1 MTNQIEQDQTP
12 ATAEPFPAE
21 QAIDPTPVQAATQTP
36 EQSISAEVTAED
48 SAPWDMGARVT
59 AWLDRPL
66 LAALNWEKVL
76 YLALIVAAVL
86 TRFWDL
92 GVRVMSHDESLHTYF
107 SYNLATG
114 KGFSHTPLMH
124 GPFLFHVTALS
135 YFLFGADDFTSRIPT
150 ALFGVALVILP
161 IFFRRQLGRVGA
173 LTTSAA
179 LLISPSILY
188 HARYIRQEAFILVWV
203 TLTVLFVWRYIET
216 RRAGWLI
223 ALTVALAFHATDKST
238 SFLTVAWI
246 TAFAG
251 LVALREFHA
260 MRGRTQD
267 VLTAVGYAGFLAV
280 AMFIVCVAMEVLARV
295 LTQTL
300 NIGNMVTQ
308 VDPLVLSFD
317 IQLVVFAIVIALAGV
332 AVAALVAFLLRL
344 WFGQW
349 LAMAA
354 VRSPWFN
361 IAVVMVTTTMFMA
374 APAMLLVLNPLW
386 ARATGEEL
394 VSIDLLG
401 SMSNLSTNTQV
412 ITTMLALSVG
422 MAAISIAIGVTWNW
436 RLWLSIIAVFGII
449 SVTLFTTVF
458 TNVAGI
464 GTGFVGQLGYWMA
477 QHPVQRGSQPW
488 YYYFLLVPLYEYL
501 VVAGA
506 AGAFITMAVRGLA
519 GLLRA
524 PSAQPNSQIAADS
537 IRAPIDNTDNDNSQS
552 SIVNSQLSIA
562 DPQSQIPNPKSKID
576 LWPLFAGWWSISA
589 LAIFSAAG
597 EKMPWL
603 IVHIALPMAFL
614 TGWFVER
621 ITRVVRSEWR
631 HLTLGSRLAGVA
643 LAGLAVLLVV
653 RLLSLIGGLDIPEG
667 DTARLIAWLGVFG
680 LSGVMLVAALAALW
694 HVCGRR
700 AWRMVVLAALVLG
713 AVLTVRTAYTVT
725 YINYDYTRE
734 FLFYAHGAPGTKLA
748 LLQLEDLSKRVKGG
762 NGIKVGYDSETSWPM
777 SWYMRD
783 FPNARFIG
791 NDLPADYLDLDAIL
805 ISDQHPKRNEIEPQL
820 LENYARFRY
829 TLVWWPMQ
837 DYFDLT
843 WERISYSLFNPQAR
857 AALWDIIFNRDFTRY
872 SQVFNKTTLTA
883 DTWSPAHRF
892 SLYLRNDLAA
902 QVWNYRAGAVASG
915 DSSAGLSAP
924 LPRLQSP
931 TGIAV
936 ARNGDRYVIDRRAN
950 RLFLLNTSNMA
961 QAAWGGL
968 GGGEGRFNDAW
979 GIAIDSEGA
988 IYVADTFNHRIQKF
1002 DRNGNFLFA
1011 WGRPGVSAADGA
1023 GRDTIFFG
1031 PRAIVIDRQN
1041 RLLVTDTGNKRIQVF
1056 DSEGNF
1062 LLQFGKE
1069 GSGEGE
1075 FNEPV
1080 GLAIDNAGRIYVAD
1094 TWNKRI
1100 QVFDAAFQFLRAWPV
1115 NSWLKMDAAQ
1125 LGSVDHKPFL
1135 VIHGDTLYVSSPRTS
1150 EVLAYTLNGQEIAVG
1165 FSTPEGSLPTGLAVD
1180 GDTLLVTDAANGQIL
1195 QFLLNTN
1202 MR

>member
-1 MTNQIEQDQTP
+1 M
-12 ATAEPFPAE
+12 
-21 QAIDPTPVQAATQTP
+21 
-36 EQSISAEVTAED
+36 S
-48 SAPWDMGARVT
+48 ARVT
-59 AWLDRPL
+59 AWLDQPL
-66 LAALNWEKVL
+66 LVALNWEKVL

-92 GVRVMSHDESLHTYF
+92 GARVMSHDESLHTYF
-107 SYNLATG
+107 SYQLATG

-124 GPFLFHVTALS
+124 GPFLFHITALS
-135 YFLFGADDFTSRIPT
+135 YFLFGADDFTSRIPA
-150 ALFGVALVILP
+150 ALFGVALVGLP
-161 IFFRRQLGRVGA
+161 FFFRRQLGRAGA
-173 LTTSAA
+173 LATSAA

-203 TLTVLFVWRYIET
+203 TLTVLFIWRYIET

-223 ALTVALAFHATDKST
+223 ALTATLAFHATDKST

-251 LVALREFHA
+251 VVALREFYV
-260 MRGRTQD
+260 MRRRMQD
-267 VLTAVGYAGFLAV
+267 VWTAVGYAGFLAV
-280 AMFIVCVAMEVLARV
+280 AMLIVCVAMEALARL
-295 LTQTL
+295 LTQAL
-300 NIGNMVTQ
+300 SIGSVVQ
-308 VDPLVLSFD
+308 QIEPLVLSLNL
-317 IQLVVFAIVIALAGV
+317 QLMVFAVVIALAGV
-332 AVAALVAFLLRL
+332 ALAALVAFLLRL

-349 LAMAA
+349 LAMAGSQ
-354 VRSPWFN
+354 SPWFN
-361 IAVVMVTTTMFMA
+361 TAVVMVTTTMFMA

-386 ARATGEEL
+386 ARVTGEEL
-394 VSIDLLG
+394 VSVELLG

-436 RLWLSIIAVFGII
+436 RLWLLIIAVFGVIT
-449 SVTLFTTVF
+449 VTLFTTVF
-458 TNVAGI
+458 TNVGGI

-488 YYYFLLVPLYEYL
+488 YYYLLLVPLYEYL

-506 AGAFITMAVRGLA
+506 AGAFITMAARGLA

-524 PSAQPNSQIAADS
+524 PQSAGPSNT
-537 IRAPIDNTDNDNSQS
+537 ID
-552 SIVNSQLSIA
+552 A
-562 DPQSQIPNPKSKID
+562 PQSPIANPEPPTQSTIQNPKSQID
-576 LWPLFAGWWSISA
+576 LWPVFAGWWSISA
-589 LAIFSAAG
+589 LLIFSAAG

-603 IVHIALPMAFL
+603 TVHIALPMAFL

-621 ITRVVRSEWR
+621 IMCAIGPNWR
-631 HLTLGSRLAGVA
+631 QMNGASKLGGVT
-643 LAGLAVLLVV
+643 LAGLAVLLVI
-653 RLLSLIGGLDIPEG
+653 RLLSLIGSLDIPEG
-667 DTARLIAWLGVFG
+667 DTARLLAWLGVFG
-680 LSGVMLVAALAALW
+680 LSGVMLITALAALRFL
-694 HVCGRR
+694 CGRW
-700 AWRMVVLAALVLG
+700 AWRMVVVAALCLG
-713 AVLTVRTAYTVT
+713 VALTVRTAYTVT

-748 LLQLEDLSKRVKGG
+748 IQQLEDLSKRLKGG
-762 NGIKVGYDSETSWPM
+762 DGIRVGYDSETSWPM
-777 SWYMRD
+777 SWYMRL

-791 NDLPADYLDLDAIL
+791 NDLPADYMDLDAML

-820 LENYARFRY
+820 LENYSRFHY

-902 QVWNYRAGAVASG
+902 QVWDYRAGAL
-915 DSSAGLSAP
+915 AGGAGGAELSAP
-924 LPRLQSP
+924 LPRLQNP

-936 ARNGDRYVIDRRAN
+936 AANGDRLVIDRKAN
-950 RLFLLNTSNMA
+950 RLFVLNADNIVQT
-961 QAAWGGL
+961 AWGGL
-968 GGGEGRFNDAW
+968 GGGPGRFNDAW
-979 GIAIDSEGA
+979 GVAIDSNGN

-1002 DRNGNFLFA
+1002 DRAGNFLFA
-1011 WGRPGVSAADGA
+1011 WGRPGVSTANGS
-1023 GRDTIFFG
+1023 GRDTTFFG
-1031 PRAIVIDRQN
+1031 PRAIVIDRKN
-1041 RLLVTDTGNKRIQVF
+1041 RLLVTDTGNKRVQVF

-1062 LLQFGKE
+1062 LAQFGRE
-1069 GSGEGE
+1069 GAGNGE

-1080 GLAIDNAGRIYVAD
+1080 GLAIDAAGNIYVAD
-1094 TWNKRI
+1094 TWNRRI
-1100 QVFDAAFQFLRAWPV
+1100 QVFDSAFKFLRAWPI
-1115 NSWLKMDAAQ
+1115 NSWLTMEATDLQA
-1125 LGSVDHKPFL
+1125 VDHKPFL
-1135 VIHGDTLYVSSPRTS
+1135 AISGNTLYVSSPRTG
-1150 EVLAYTLNGQEIAVG
+1150 EVLAYTLAGEQIEANLT
-1165 FSTPEGSLPTGLAVD
+1165 TPQGSLPTGLTVN
-1180 GDTLLVTDAANGQIL
+1180 GDVLLVTDAANGQIL
-1195 QFLLNTN
+1195 QFLVSKT

>member
-1 MTNQIEQDQTP
+1 M
-12 ATAEPFPAE
+12 
-21 QAIDPTPVQAATQTP
+21 
-36 EQSISAEVTAED
+36 
-48 SAPWDMGARVT
+48 T

-92 GVRVMSHDESLHTYF
+92 GARVMSHDESLHTYF
-107 SYNLATG
+107 SHNLATG

-203 TLTVLFVWRYIET
+203 TLTVLFVWRYVET

-223 ALTVALAFHATDKST
+223 ALTATLAFHATDKST

-260 MRGRTQD
+260 MRGRMQD
-267 VLTAVGYAGFLAV
+267 ALTAVGYAGFLAV
-280 AMFIVCVAMEVLARV
+280 AMLIVCVVMEMLARL

-300 NIGNMVTQ
+300 SIGNVVTQ
-308 VDPLVLSFD
+308 VEPLVLSFD
-317 IQLVVFAIVIALAGV
+317 LQLVVFAIVIVLAGV
-332 AVAALVAFLLRL
+332 ALAALVAFLLRL

-354 VRSPWFN
+354 GRSPWFN
-361 IAVVMVTTTMFMA
+361 IAVVMVTTTLFMA

-394 VSIDLLG
+394 VSVELLG

-412 ITTMLALSVG
+412 ITTMLALTVG

-436 RLWLSIIAVFGII
+436 RLWLSIIAVFGVIT
-449 SVTLFTTVF
+449 VTLFTTVF
-458 TNVAGI
+458 TNVGGI

-501 VVAGA
+501 VLAGA

-552 SIVNSQLSIA
+552 SIEPESKIQ
-562 DPQSQIPNPKSKID
+562 NPKSKID

-589 LAIFSAAG
+589 LVIFSAAG

-603 IVHIALPMAFL
+603 TVHIALPMAFL

-621 ITRVVRSEWR
+621 IVRTARFEWK
-631 HLTLGSRLAGVA
+631 HMTLGSRLAGVA

-694 HVCGRR
+694 LVCGRW
-700 AWRMVVLAALVLG
+700 AWRMVVLAALCLG
-713 AVLTVRTAYTVT
+713 VALTVRTAYTVT

-748 LLQLEDLSKRVKGG
+748 LNQLEDLSRRLKGG
-762 NGIKVGYDSETSWPM
+762 SGIKVGYDSETSWPM
-777 SWYMRD
+777 SWYMRM

-791 NDLPADYLDLDAIL
+791 NDLPADHISLDAIL
-805 ISDQHPKRNEIEPQL
+805 ISDQHPRRGEIEPQL

-872 SQVFNKTTLTA
+872 SQIFNKTTLTA

-902 QVWNYRAGAVASG
+902 QVWDYRAGAIASG
-915 DSSAGLSAP
+915 DTSADLSVP

-936 ARNGDRYVIDRRAN
+936 AANGDRYVIDRKAN
-950 RLFLLNTSNMA
+950 RLFRLSPDNA
-961 QAAWGGL
+961 VWDAWGGL
-968 GGGEGRFNDAW
+968 GGAEGRFNDAW
-979 GIAIDSEGA
+979 GIAIDSEGGL
-988 IYVADTFNHRIQKF
+988 YVADTFNHRIQKF
-1002 DRNGNFLFA
+1002 DRDGNFLFA

-1023 GRDTIFFG
+1023 GRDTTFFG
-1031 PRAIVIDRQN
+1031 PRAIIIDRQN

-1062 LLQFGKE
+1062 LSQFGKE

-1075 FNEPV
+1075 FSEPV

-1100 QVFDAAFQFLRAWPV
+1100 QVFDPAFRFLRAWPV
-1115 NSWLKMDAAQ
+1115 NSWLTMDPAQ

-1135 VIHGDTLYVSSPRTS
+1135 AIHGDMLYISSPRAG
-1150 EVLAYTLNGQEIAVG
+1150 EVLVYTLSGQEIAAA
-1165 FSTPEGSLPTGLAVD
+1165 FSAPEGSLPTGLAVD

-1195 QFLLNTN
+1195 QFLLNAN

>member
-1 MTNQIEQDQTP
+1 MEEPPAQDR
-12 ATAEPFPAE
+12 A
-21 QAIDPTPVQAATQTP
+21 
-36 EQSISAEVTAED
+36 
-48 SAPWDMGARVT
+48 ARVT
-59 AWLDRPL
+59 AWLERPVL
-66 LAALNWEKVL
+66 GALSWETVL
-76 YLALIVAAVL
+76 CLALIVAAVL

-92 GVRVMSHDESLHTYF
+92 GARVMSHDESLHTYF
-107 SYNLATG
+107 SYQLATG
-114 KGFSHTPLMH
+114 KGFNHTPLMH
-124 GPFLFHVTALS
+124 GPFLFHITALS

-161 IFFRRQLGRVGA
+161 FFFRRQLGRAGA
-173 LTTSAA
+173 LVTSAA

-223 ALTVALAFHATDKST
+223 ALTATLAFHATDKST

-246 TAFAG
+246 AAFAG
-251 LVALREFHA
+251 VVALREFHA
-260 MRGRTQD
+260 MRGRMRD
-267 VLTAVGYAGFLAV
+267 ALTAVGYAGFLAGV
-280 AMFIVCVAMEVLARV
+280 MLIVCVAMEVLARL

-300 NIGNMVTQ
+300 SIGNVVTQ
-308 VDPLVLSFD
+308 VEPLVLSFD
-317 IQLVVFAIVIALAGV
+317 PQLVLFAIVIVLAGV
-332 AVAALVAFLLRL
+332 ALAALVAFLLRV

-354 VRSPWFN
+354 GQSPWFN

-374 APAMLLVLNPLW
+374 APAMLLALNPLW
-386 ARATGEEL
+386 ARVTGEEL
-394 VSIDLLG
+394 IAIELLG

-412 ITTMLALSVG
+412 ITTMLALTVG

-436 RLWLSIIAVFGII
+436 RLWLSIIAVFGVIT
-449 SVTLFTTVF
+449 VTLFTTVF
-458 TNVAGI
+458 TNVGGI

-488 YYYFLLVPLYEYL
+488 YYYLLLVPLYEYL
-501 VVAGA
+501 ALAGA
-506 AGAFITMAVRGLA
+506 AGAFITLAVRGLA
-519 GLLRA
+519 GL
-524 PSAQPNSQIAADS
+524 
-537 IRAPIDNTDNDNSQS
+537 QS
-552 SIVNSQLSIA
+552 STQNR
-562 DPQSQIPNPKSKID
+562 QSAID

-589 LAIFSAAG
+589 LVIFSAAG

-603 IVHIALPMAFL
+603 TVHIALPMAFL

-621 ITRVVRSEWR
+621 VLRVVRSEWQQ
-631 HLTLGSRLAGVA
+631 LTLGGKLAGA
-643 LAGLAVLLVV
+643 GLAGLAVLLIV
-653 RLLSLIGGLDIPEG
+653 RLLSLIGGLDIPQG
-667 DTARLIAWLGVFG
+667 DTTRLIAWLGLFG
-680 LSGVMLVAALAALW
+680 LSGVMAVAALAALW
-694 HVCGRR
+694 FVCGRW
-700 AWRMVVLAALVLG
+700 AWRMVILAALVLG
-713 AVLTVRTAYTVT
+713 AALTVRTAHTVT

-748 LLQLEDLSKRVKGG
+748 LNQLEDLSKRLKGG

-777 SWYMRD
+777 SWYMRL

-791 NDLPADYLDLDAIL
+791 NDLPADYMDLDAIL

-820 LENYARFRY
+820 LENYTRFRY

-902 QVWNYRAGAVASG
+902 QVWDYRAGAIASG
-915 DSSAGLSAP
+915 ASDTDLAAP

-931 TGIAV
+931 TGVAV
-936 ARNGDRYVIDRRAN
+936 APNGDRYVIDRKAN
-950 RLFLLNTSNMA
+950 RLFRLNADNIVQT
-961 QAAWGGL
+961 AWGGL
-968 GGGEGRFNDAW
+968 GGGPGRFNDAW
-979 GIAIDSEGA
+979 GIAIASDGA

-1002 DRNGNFLFA
+1002 DRDGNFLFA
-1011 WGRPGVSAADGA
+1011 WGRPGVSNADGA
-1023 GRDTIFFG
+1023 GRDTTFFG

-1041 RLLVTDTGNKRIQVF
+1041 RLLVTDTGNKRVQVF

-1062 LLQFGKE
+1062 LAQFGKE
-1069 GSGEGE
+1069 GSGSGE

-1080 GLAIDNAGRIYVAD
+1080 GLAIDAAGNIYVAD

-1100 QVFDAAFQFLRAWPV
+1100 QVFDAAFGFLRAWPV
-1115 NSWLKMDAAQ
+1115 DSWLTMDPAQ

-1135 VIHGDTLYVSSPRTS
+1135 AISGDTLYVSSPRAS
-1150 EVLAYTLNGQEIAVG
+1150 EVLAYTLAGVEIDANLT
-1165 FSTPEGSLPTGLAVD
+1165 TPQGSLPTGLAVD

-1195 QFLLNTN
+1195 QFQVSAN